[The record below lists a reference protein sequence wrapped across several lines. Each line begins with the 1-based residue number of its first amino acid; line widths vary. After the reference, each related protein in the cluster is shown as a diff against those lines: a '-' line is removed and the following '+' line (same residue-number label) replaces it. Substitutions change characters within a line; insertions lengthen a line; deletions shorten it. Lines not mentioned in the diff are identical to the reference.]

1 MEEFIMHMSII
12 YSTTDKDKAKEMD
25 QELKQGNPL
34 NELIDIDEE
43 SLTSLIPEADYI
55 IDNIPTEDDNLNNT
69 IESLGIRNLS
79 DFLGG
84 YFDKKYFDLK
94 IKDYHVEA
102 VQKPNAAA
110 EYEKEYEA
118 VLSEIIEVSHY
129 AGMPLTNK
137 SFYFELPNKKFD
149 ELSKKYGH
157 RNLRELI
164 VSLPKYFDDRT
175 EYNPALILFPD
186 NERVSDVSAKVKL
199 NPVTYYLYPQVIGD
213 FHC

>member
-1 MEEFIMHMSII
+1 MHMSII
-12 YSTTDKDKAKEMD
+12 YGTTDKDEAKEMD

-55 IDNIPTEDDNLNNT
+55 IDNIPTEDEDIDNT
-69 IESLGIRNLS
+69 IENLGIRNLA
-79 DFLGG
+79 DFLSG
-84 YFDKKYFDLK
+84 YFDKKYFDLI

-110 EYEKEYEA
+110 EYEKDYEA
-118 VLSEIIEVSHY
+118 ALNKIIKVSHD

-137 SFYFELPNKKFD
+137 NVYLELPNKKFD
-149 ELSKKYGH
+149 ELSKKYG
-157 RNLRELI
+157 RKNLRELI
-164 VSLPKYFDDRT
+164 ISLPKYFNNRT
-175 EYNPALILFPD
+175 EFNPALILFPY
-186 NERVSDVSAKVKL
+186 NERLSDAAAKVRL
-199 NPVTYYLYPQVIGD
+199 DPVTYYIYPQVIGD

>member
-1 MEEFIMHMSII
+1 MSII
-12 YSTTDKDKAKEMD
+12 YGTTDNNKAKEMD
-25 QELKQGNPL
+25 QELGQGNPL

-55 IDNIPTEDDNLNNT
+55 IDNIPNEDDDIDNT
-69 IESLGIRNLS
+69 IENLGINNLL
-79 DFLGG
+79 DFLGE

-94 IKDYHVEA
+94 IKNYHVEA
-102 VQKPNAAA
+102 IQKPNTAA

-118 VLSEIIEVSHY
+118 ALNKIIEISHD

-137 SFYFELPNKKFD
+137 NFYFELTNKKFD
-149 ELSKKYGH
+149 ELGKKYG
-157 RNLRELI
+157 RDSLREL
-164 VSLPKYFDDRT
+164 VATLPKYFDDRT

-186 NERVSDVSAKVKL
+186 NERVSDMASKVKL
-199 NPVTYYLYPQVIGD
+199 DPVTYYIYPQVIGD

>member
-1 MEEFIMHMSII
+1 MHMSII
-12 YSTTDKDKAKEMD
+12 YGTTDKDEAKEMD
-25 QELKQGNPL
+25 QELKQGSPL

-55 IDNIPTEDDNLNNT
+55 SDNIPIEDDDANNT
-69 IESLGIRNLS
+69 IENLGINNLL
-79 DFLGG
+79 DFLGE

-94 IKDYHVEA
+94 IKNYHVEA
-102 VQKPNAAA
+102 IQKPNAAA

-118 VLSEIIEVSHY
+118 ALNKIIEISHD

-137 SFYFELPNKKFD
+137 NFYFELTNKKFD
-149 ELSKKYGH
+149 ELGKKYG
-157 RNLRELI
+157 RDSLREL
-164 VSLPKYFDDRT
+164 VATLPKYFDDRT

-186 NERVSDVSAKVKL
+186 NERVSDMASKVKL
-199 NPVTYYLYPQVIGD
+199 DPVTYYIYPQVIGD

>member
-1 MEEFIMHMSII
+1 MHMSII
-12 YSTTDKDKAKEMD
+12 YGTTDNNKAKEMD
-25 QELKQGNPL
+25 QELGQGNPL

-55 IDNIPTEDDNLNNT
+55 IDNIPNEDDDIDNI
-69 IESLGIRNLS
+69 IENLGINNLL
-79 DFLGG
+79 DFLGE

-94 IKDYHVEA
+94 IKNYHVEA
-102 VQKPNAAA
+102 IQKPNAAA

-118 VLSEIIEVSHY
+118 ALNKIIEISHD

-137 SFYFELPNKKFD
+137 NFYFELTNKKFD
-149 ELSKKYGH
+149 ELGKKYG
-157 RNLRELI
+157 RDSLREL
-164 VSLPKYFDDRT
+164 VATLPKYFDDRT

-186 NERVSDVSAKVKL
+186 NERVSDMASKVKL
-199 NPVTYYLYPQVIGD
+199 DPVTYYIYPQVIGD

>member
-1 MEEFIMHMSII
+1 MHMSII

-25 QELKQGNPL
+25 QELGQGNLL
-34 NELIDIDEE
+34 NELINIDEE

-55 IDNIPTEDDNLNNT
+55 IDNIPNEDEDVDNT
-69 IESLGIRNLS
+69 IENLGINNLP

-118 VLSEIIEVSHY
+118 VLEEII
-129 AGMPLTNK
+129 
-137 SFYFELPNKKFD
+137 D
-149 ELSKKYGH
+149 
-157 RNLRELI
+157 
-164 VSLPKYFDDRT
+164 
-175 EYNPALILFPD
+175 
-186 NERVSDVSAKVKL
+186 
-199 NPVTYYLYPQVIGD
+199 
-213 FHC
+213 

>member
-1 MEEFIMHMSII
+1 MHMSII
-12 YSTTDKDKAKEMD
+12 YGTTDKNKAREMD
-25 QELKQGNPL
+25 QELGQGNLL

-55 IDNIPTEDDNLNNT
+55 IDNIPTGDDNVDNT
-69 IESLGIRNLS
+69 IESQGIHNLL
-79 DFLGG
+79 DFLGE

-118 VLSEIIEVSHY
+118 VLNKIIEVSHD
-129 AGMPLTNK
+129 AGMPLTDKNL
-137 SFYFELPNKKFD
+137 YFELTNKKFE
-149 ELSKKYGH
+149 ELSKKYG
-157 RNLRELI
+157 RENLSKLI

-186 NERVSDVSAKVKL
+186 NERVSDVAAKVKL
-199 NPVTYYLYPQVIGD
+199 DPVTYYIYPQVIGD
-213 FHC
+213 CHW

>member
-1 MEEFIMHMSII
+1 MHMSII
-12 YSTTDKDKAKEMD
+12 YGTTDNDEAKEMD

-55 IDNIPTEDDNLNNT
+55 IDNIPTEDEDVDNT
-69 IESLGIRNLS
+69 IKNLDIHNLA

-84 YFDKKYFDLK
+84 YFDKKYFDLI

-102 VQKPNAAA
+102 VQKQNAAA
-110 EYEKEYEA
+110 EYEKDYEA
-118 VLSEIIEVSHY
+118 TLNKIIKVSHD

-137 SFYFELPNKKFD
+137 NVYLELPNKKFD
-149 ELSKKYGH
+149 ELSKKYG
-157 RNLRELI
+157 RKNLRELI
-164 VSLPKYFDDRT
+164 ISLPKYFNNRT
-175 EYNPALILFPD
+175 EFNPALIHFPD
-186 NERVSDVSAKVKL
+186 NERLSDAAAKVKL
-199 NPVTYYLYPQVIGD
+199 DPVTYYIYPQVIGD